1 MRRLFFAAAALALG
15 TFAAGPSLAQQPT
28 RLTFGTDW
36 LAQAE
41 HGGFYQALAM
51 GLYRQRGLD
60 VTIRMG
66 GPQQNVAQNLVS
78 GVVNAQM
85 FSDGFSVFNYTN
97 QGIPMVAV
105 AALFQKNPQV
115 LIAHPGQGNDSLEA
129 MRGKPI
135 LISAAAR
142 TSYWSFLR
150 AKFGFSDSQI
160 RPYTFS
166 MAPFLA
172 DKSVIQQGF
181 LTSEPFA
188 IQEAGVTPVVH
199 LLADA
204 GYDTYSCM
212 IVLPQSLI
220 QQQPQVVQAFVEATI
235 EGWYHYIYRD
245 PTPGNTLIKR
255 DNPEMS
261 DAKIANSIALMRQY
275 GIVDS
280 GDSLR
285 AGIGAMTEARW
296 KSFFETTV
304 QAGVYPA
311 TMPWQ
316 TAFTTAFVNKGH
328 GLSIKP

>member
-1 MRRLFFAAAALALG
+1 MRLAFLALAAGLAV
-15 TFAAGPSLAQQPT
+15 AAPAHAQQMT

-41 HGGFYQALAM
+41 HGGFYQALAA

-66 GPQQNVAQNLVS
+66 GPQQNPAQNLVA

-85 FSDGFSVFNYTN
+85 FSDGFSVFNFTAQN
-97 QGIPMVAV
+97 IPMVAV
-105 AALFQKNPQV
+105 GAMFQKNPQV

-135 LISAAAR
+135 LISTAAR
-142 TSYWSFLR
+142 TSYWTFLR
-150 AKFGFSDSQI
+150 AKFGYTDAQI
-160 RPYTFS
+160 RPYTFN

-172 DKSVIQQGF
+172 DRSAIQQGF
-181 LTSEPFA
+181 LTSEPYA
-188 IQEAGVTPVVH
+188 IQQAGVQPVVH

-212 IVLPQSLI
+212 IVLPRQMI
-220 QQQPQVVQAFVEATI
+220 ERQPDVVRAFVEATI

-245 PTPGNTLIKR
+245 PSAGNALIKR
-255 DNPEMS
+255 DNPEMT

-280 GDSLR
+280 GDSQTM
-285 AGIGAMTEARW
+285 GIGAMTEARW
-296 KSFFETTV
+296 KSFFETV
-304 QAGVYPA
+304 SGAGVYPA
-311 TMPWQ
+311 TLPWQ
-316 TAFTTAFVNKGH
+316 TAFTTDFVNKRH
-328 GLSIKP
+328 GIQLRP